1 MPIAFIP
8 QGLLTFEF
16 DLLTLLAGKHQ
27 LGGHSMYKNILE
39 TINLT
44 LKLVVIIMV
53 PLVAYW
59 VWEHKAEF
67 EITMI
72 DKETRS
78 KLTLRVDK

>member
-1 MPIAFIP
+1 
-8 QGLLTFEF
+8 
-16 DLLTLLAGKHQ
+16 
-27 LGGHSMYKNILE
+27 MYKNILE